1 MSKRKKA
8 QIGRR
13 QVKSTIQTKKS
24 TYHKRKLRHGKHR
37 RALVSIV
44 PARRPKA
51 KSDEENDEDIIL
63 NAETVAKE
71 APTKTV
77 SEQLASITTEAN
89 EDAKPSPEV
98 AKVEAS
104 EDPKPSP
111 EVAKEITEANQNKE
125 AQESV
130 EVAKVV
136 TEASPEAK
144 GSVEVATE
152 KSQSSQVA
160 ADTKGEE
167 FFFVLRDFYSK
178 KTCCLLLCFTHV
190 SAHKF
195 CWMG

>member
-8 QIGRR
+8 VIGRR
-13 QVKSTIQTKKS
+13 QVKSTIQAKKS
-24 TYHKRKLRHGKHR
+24 TYHRRKLRHGKHR

-77 SEQLASITTEAN
+77 SEQLAGITTEAN

-98 AKVEAS
+98 AKATNEAS

-111 EVAKEITEANQNKE
+111 EVAKEIPEANQNKE
-125 AQESV
+125 AQESI

-136 TEASPEAK
+136 TEASPGAK
-144 GSVEVATE
+144 GSVEAATE

-167 FFFVLRDFYSK
+167 LFFVFRHFYRN
-178 KTCCLLLCFTHV
+178 KTYYL
-190 SAHKF
+190 
-195 CWMG
+195 